1 MSTEETMKTMPHSSA
16 KGTAYSLF
24 DIVRSVGRDDLLICA
39 SFLTM
44 ASLNVHAQQ
53 IDFAEER
60 KAVVRH
66 YRFVGDHREE
76 SMWSALYG
84 AKSGKIYIGLCTH
97 AEAAHFYEFDPET
110 EKMRHIVDLT
120 ELHGERGEGI
130 NTNGKIHVRMGE
142 DADGNVYFGSLN
154 EDTGPECI
162 DPSSYLG
169 AFWYRYCPKSDKVEV
184 LGRISRHYGLLGM
197 VMEPKYMR
205 LYGLAEDGHLYMHD
219 IAGKF
224 TRDLGK
230 VDDWDICRTI
240 FADDEGN
247 VYGSFPVAQIWK
259 YDVKRD
265 EVIDLPTIRLECD
278 NRVPPRTMSK
288 PMIDRKVIW
297 RVIEWDPVEKVA
309 YGIIGGNSMLFRYD
323 VHAGPEGKIDYIIP
337 LTAPQY
343 WNETNV
349 RQIPFATL
357 ALTIANDRRIYFAPT
372 ASGSFD
378 YVGNSWDVHDEEEF
392 QAKLA
397 GGYYPPVSYLV
408 RYDIEKGCREALG
421 LMVTQDGRLCFGLGG
436 ACTGQKDG
444 RIYFVGAIEEKDKSM
459 VVGEVG
465 RRWPF
470 SMGLVAYDPA
480 KEEK

>member
-1 MSTEETMKTMPHSSA
+1 MKRLFLLLASA
-16 KGTAYSLF
+16 AC
-24 DIVRSVGRDDLLICA
+24 VCA
-39 SFLTM
+39 C
-44 ASLNVHAQQ
+44 AQQ
-53 IDFAEER
+53 IEFAKER
-60 KAVVRH
+60 KATVKR
-66 YRFVGDHREE
+66 YRFVGNHREE

-97 AEAAHFYEFDPET
+97 AEAAHFYEFDPATET
-110 EKMRHIVDLT
+110 MRHIVDLT
-120 ELHGERGEGI
+120 KLHGERGEGI

-142 DADGNVYFGSLN
+142 DDEGNVYFGSLN

-162 DPSSYLG
+162 DPSSYKG
-169 AFWYRYCPKSDKVEV
+169 AFWYRYCPKADKVEV
-184 LGRISRHYGLLGM
+184 LGRISRHFGLLGM
-197 VMEPKYMR
+197 VMDPKYMR

-219 IAGKF
+219 IAAKY

-247 VYGSFPVAQIWK
+247 VYGSYPVARIWK
-259 YDVKRD
+259 YDPRKD
-265 EVIDLPTIRLECD
+265 EVIDLPNIRLECD
-278 NRVPPRTMSK
+278 NSVPPRTMSK

-323 VHAGPEGKIDYIIP
+323 VHAGPEGKIDYIVP

-343 WNETNV
+343 WNGANA

-357 ALTIANDRRIYFAPT
+357 TLTIANDRRIYFAPT

-378 YVGNSWDVHDEEEF
+378 YVGTSWDVHDEEAF

-397 GGYYPPVSYLV
+397 GGYFPPVSYLM
-408 RYDIEKGCREALG
+408 RYDLKKKQREALG
-421 LMVTQDGRLCFGLGG
+421 LMVTEDGCLCFGMGG

-444 RIYFVGAIEEKDKSM
+444 RIYFVGAVEEKDEKA
-459 VVGEVG
+459 VVGKVS

-470 SMGLVAYDPA
+470 SMALVAYTP
-480 KEEK
+480 

>member
-1 MSTEETMKTMPHSSA
+1 MKTRVFA
-16 KGTAYSLF
+16 ALAAAC
-24 DIVRSVGRDDLLICA
+24 LLPA
-39 SFLTM
+39 FG
-44 ASLNVHAQQ
+44 QQ
-53 IDFAEER
+53 IEFSKEQ
-60 KAVVRH
+60 KAVVKH
-66 YRFVGDHREE
+66 YRFVGNHREE

-97 AEAAHFYEFDPET
+97 AEAAHFYEFDPATET
-110 EKMRHIVDLT
+110 MRHIVDLT

-142 DADGNVYFGSLN
+142 DPDGNIYFGSLN
-154 EDTGPECI
+154 EDTGPENI

-169 AFWYRYCPKSDKVEV
+169 AFWYRYNVKLDKVEV
-184 LGRISRHYGLLGM
+184 LGKINRHFGLLGM
-197 VMEPKYMR
+197 VMDPKYMR

-219 IAGKF
+219 IKGAF

-259 YDVKRD
+259 YDVKKD
-265 EVIDLPTIRLECD
+265 EVIDFPNIRLQID
-278 NRVPPRTMSK
+278 NRIPPRTMSK

-297 RVIEWDPVEKVA
+297 RVIEWDPVDKVA
-309 YGIIGGNSMLFRYD
+309 YGIIGGNSMLFKYD
-323 VHAGPEGKIDYIIP
+323 VHDGPEGRIDYITP
-337 LTAPQY
+337 LCAPQY
-343 WNETNV
+343 WNAENFSQV
-349 RQIPFATL
+349 PFATL
-357 ALTIANDRRIYFAPT
+357 AFTISTDHRIYFAPT

-378 YVGNSWDVHDEEEF
+378 YIGNSWDVHDEEKF
-392 QAKLA
+392 QAKMA
-397 GGYYPPVSYLV
+397 GGFYPPVSYLM
-408 RYDIEKGCREALG
+408 RYDLQKKVREPLG
-421 LMVTQDGRLCFGLGG
+421 LMVTEQGNLCFGLGG

-444 RIYFVGAIEEKDKSM
+444 KIYFVGAIEEKDESQ
-459 VVGEVG
+459 VVGKVS

-480 KEEK
+480 GSKAK

>member
-1 MSTEETMKTMPHSSA
+1 MK
-16 KGTAYSLF
+16 K
-24 DIVRSVGRDDLLICA
+24 IKILLIT
-39 SFLTM
+39 FLLFPQQFCY
-44 ASLNVHAQQ
+44 SQQ
-53 IDFAEER
+53 IDFSKE
-60 KAVVRH
+60 KTAVVSH
-66 YRFVGDHREE
+66 YPFVGNHREE

-84 AKSGKIYIGLCTH
+84 ANSGKIYIGLCTH

-110 EKMRHIVDLT
+110 ETMRHIVDLT
-120 ELHGERGEGI
+120 EFHGERGEGI

-142 DADGNVYFGSLN
+142 DADGNIYFGSLN

-169 AFWYRYCPKSDKVEV
+169 AFWYRYCPKEDKIEC
-184 LGRISRHYGLLGM
+184 LGKISRHYGLLGM
-197 VMEPKYMR
+197 VMDPLYMR

-259 YDVKRD
+259 YNVKTD
-265 EVIDLPTIRLECD
+265 EVIDFPTIRLEYD
-278 NRVPPRTMSK
+278 NRVLPRTMSK

-297 RVIEWDPVEKVA
+297 RVIEWDNDEKVA
-309 YGIIGGNSMLFRYD
+309 YGIVGGNSMLFRYD
-323 VHAGPEGKIDYIIP
+323 VHNGPEGKIDYIVP
-337 LTAPQY
+337 MTAPQY
-343 WNETNV
+343 WNESNV

-357 ALTIANDRRIYFAPT
+357 TLTIAGDKIYFAPT

-378 YVGNSWDVHDEEEF
+378 YIGNSWDVKDEEKF

-397 GGYYPPVSYLV
+397 GGFFPPVSYLIC
-408 RYDIEKGCREALG
+408 YDKKTRERESKG
-421 LMVTQDGRLCFGLGG
+421 LMVTKEGNLCFGLGG
-436 ACTGQKDG
+436 ACTGKKDG
-444 RIYFVGAIEEKDKSM
+444 RIYFVGAIEEKDPSKE
-459 VVGEVG
+459 VGKVG

-470 SMGLVAYDPA
+470 SMGLVAYDPSQD
-480 KEEK
+480 K

>member
-1 MSTEETMKTMPHSSA
+1 MRTLA
-16 KGTAYSLF
+16 FIAGALA
-24 DIVRSVGRDDLLICA
+24 LLPA
-39 SFLTM
+39 F
-44 ASLNVHAQQ
+44 AQK
-53 IDFAEER
+53 IDFAKER
-60 KAVVRH
+60 KAVVKH

-84 AKSGKIYIGLCTH
+84 AKSGKVYIGLCTH
-97 AEAAHFYEFDPET
+97 AEAAHFYEFDPATET
-110 EKMRHIVDLT
+110 MRHIVDLT
-120 ELHGERGEGI
+120 ELHDERGEGI

-142 DADGNVYFGSLN
+142 DNEGNVYFGSLN

-169 AFWYRYCPKSDKVEV
+169 AFWYRYNPKLDKVEV
-184 LGRISRHYGLLGM
+184 LGKISRHFGLLGM
-197 VMEPKYMR
+197 VMDPKWMR

-219 IAGKF
+219 IKGRF

-230 VDDWDICRTI
+230 
-240 FADDEGN
+240 
-247 VYGSFPVAQIWK
+247 PVAQIWR
-259 YDVKRD
+259 YDPKTD
-265 EVIDLPTIRLECD
+265 EVVDLPNIRLECD
-278 NRVPPRTMSK
+278 NRVLPRTMSK

-297 RVIEWDPVEKVA
+297 RVIEWDPVDKCA

-323 VHAGPEGKIDYIIP
+323 VHNGPEGKIDYITP

-357 ALTIANDRRIYFAPT
+357 AFTISTDHRIYFAPT

-378 YVGNSWDVHDEEEF
+378 YVGTSWDVHDEEKF

-397 GGYYPPVSYLV
+397 GGYFPPVSYLM
-408 RYDIEKGCREALG
+408 RYDLQKKKREPLG
-421 LMVTQDGRLCFGLGG
+421 LMVTEAGNLCFGLGG

-444 RIYFVGAIEEKDKSM
+444 RIYFVGAIEEKDASR
-459 VVGEVG
+459 VVGKVG

-470 SMGLVAYDPA
+470 SMGLVAYDPS
-480 KEEK
+480 KEK

>member
-1 MSTEETMKTMPHSSA
+1 MLVSA
-16 KGTAYSLF
+16 
-24 DIVRSVGRDDLLICA
+24 VCA
-39 SFLTM
+39 C
-44 ASLNVHAQQ
+44 AQQ
-53 IDFAEER
+53 IEFAKER
-60 KAVVRH
+60 KATVKR
-66 YRFVGDHREE
+66 YRFVGNHREE

-97 AEAAHFYEFDPET
+97 AEAAHFYEFDPATET
-110 EKMRHIVDLT
+110 MRHIVDLT
-120 ELHGERGEGI
+120 KLHGERGEGI

-142 DADGNVYFGSLN
+142 DNEGNVYFGSLN

-162 DPSSYLG
+162 DPSSYKG
-169 AFWYRYCPKSDKVEV
+169 AFWYRYCPKADKVEV
-184 LGRISRHYGLLGM
+184 LGRISRHFGLLGM
-197 VMEPKYMR
+197 VMDPKYMR

-219 IAGKF
+219 IAAKY

-247 VYGSFPVAQIWK
+247 VYGSYPVARIWK
-259 YDVKRD
+259 YDPRKD
-265 EVIDLPTIRLECD
+265 EVIDLPNIRLECD
-278 NRVPPRTMSK
+278 NSVPPRTMSK

-323 VHAGPEGKIDYIIP
+323 VHAGPEGKIDYIVP

-343 WNETNV
+343 WNGANA

-357 ALTIANDRRIYFAPT
+357 TLTIANDRRIYFAPT

-378 YVGNSWDVHDEEEF
+378 YVGTSWDVHDEEAF

-397 GGYYPPVSYLV
+397 GGYFPPVSYLM
-408 RYDIEKGCREALG
+408 RYDLKKKQREALG
-421 LMVTQDGRLCFGLGG
+421 LMVTDDGCLCFGMGG

-444 RIYFVGAIEEKDKSM
+444 RIYFVGAVEEKDEKA
-459 VVGEVG
+459 VVGKVS

-470 SMGLVAYDPA
+470 SMALVAYDPS
-480 KEEK
+480 KEGK

>member
-1 MSTEETMKTMPHSSA
+1 MKRQLIQTCLF
-16 KGTAYSLF
+16 SL
-24 DIVRSVGRDDLLICA
+24 VLLPA
-39 SFLTM
+39 F
-44 ASLNVHAQQ
+44 AQK
-53 IDFAEER
+53 IDFAKER
-60 KAVVRH
+60 KAVVKH

-84 AKSGKIYIGLCTH
+84 AKSGKVYIGLCTH
-97 AEAAHFYEFDPET
+97 AEAAHFYEFDPATET
-110 EKMRHIVDLT
+110 MRHIVDLT
-120 ELHGERGEGI
+120 ELHEERGEGI

-142 DADGNVYFGSLN
+142 DNDGNVYFGSLN

-169 AFWYRYCPKSDKVEV
+169 AFWYRYNPKLDKVEI
-184 LGRISRHYGLLGM
+184 LGKISRHYGLLGM
-197 VMEPKYMR
+197 VMDPKWMR

-219 IAGKF
+219 IKGRF

-240 FADDEGN
+240 FADDEGR
-247 VYGSFPVAQIWK
+247 VFGSFPVAQIWR
-259 YDVKRD
+259 YDPKTD
-265 EVIDLPTIRLECD
+265 EVVDLPNIRLECD
-278 NRVPPRTMSK
+278 SRVLPRTMSK

-297 RVIEWDPVEKVA
+297 RVIEWDPVDKCA

-323 VHAGPEGKIDYIIP
+323 VHNGSEGKIDYITP

-357 ALTIANDRRIYFAPT
+357 AFTISNDHRIYFAPT

-378 YVGNSWDVHDEEEF
+378 YVGNSWDVKDEEDF

-397 GGYYPPVSYLV
+397 GGWFPPVSYLM
-408 RYDIEKGCREALG
+408 RYDLQKEMREPLG
-421 LMVTQDGRLCFGLGG
+421 LMVTEKGDLCFGLGG

-444 RIYFVGAIEEKDKSM
+444 RIYFVGAIEEKNKSM

-480 KEEK
+480 KEAR

>member
-1 MSTEETMKTMPHSSA
+1 MKTYGSIVVFSIA
-16 KGTAYSLF
+16 ALLSLPC
-24 DIVRSVGRDDLLICA
+24 R
-39 SFLTM
+39 
-44 ASLNVHAQQ
+44 AQKIEFEKEQ
-53 IDFAEER
+53 
-60 KAVVRH
+60 KAVVSH
-66 YRFVGDHREE
+66 YRFVGNHREE

-110 EKMRHIVDLT
+110 ETMRHIVDLT

-142 DADGNVYFGSLN
+142 DKDGNIYFGSLN

-169 AFWYRYCPKSDKVEV
+169 AFWYRYNPKEDKVEV

-197 VMEPKYMR
+197 VMDPLYMR

-219 IAGKF
+219 IEGSF

-265 EVIDLPTIRLECD
+265 EVIDFPTIRLEYD
-278 NRVPPRTMSK
+278 NRVLPRTMSK

-297 RVIEWDPVEKVA
+297 RVIEWDENEKVA

-323 VHAGPEGKIDYIIP
+323 VHDGPEGKIDYLTP

-343 WNETNV
+343 WDETNV

-357 ALTIANDRRIYFAPT
+357 TLTIAGDKIYFAPT

-378 YVGNSWDVHDEEEF
+378 YIGNSWDVKDEENF

-397 GGYYPPVSYLV
+397 GDFYPPVSYLIC
-408 RYDIEKGCREALG
+408 YDKNTGLRESKG
-421 LMVTQDGRLCFGLGG
+421 LMVTKEGKLCFGLGG
-436 ACTGQKDG
+436 ACTGKKDG
-444 RIYFVGAIEEKDKSM
+444 RIYFVGAIQEDDLEKE
-459 VVGEVG
+459 VGKVG

-470 SMGLVAYDPA
+470 SMGLVAYDPS
-480 KEEK
+480 EE

>member
-1 MSTEETMKTMPHSSA
+1 MKTDVMKLGLACAAAAVGFAAPAQRIEFA
-16 KGTAYSLF
+16 K
-24 DIVRSVGRDDLLICA
+24 
-39 SFLTM
+39 
-44 ASLNVHAQQ
+44 
-53 IDFAEER
+53 EK

-84 AKSGKIYIGLCTH
+84 AKSGKIYIGLCCH
-97 AEAAHFYEFDPET
+97 AEAAHFYEFDPAT
-110 EKMRHIVDLT
+110 ERMRHIVDLT
-120 ELHGERGEGI
+120 ELHGERGEGV

-142 DADGNVYFGSLN
+142 DGEGNVYFGSLN

-162 DPSSYLG
+162 DPSSYRG
-169 AFWYRYCPKSDKVEV
+169 AFWYRFNPKLDKVEV
-184 LGRISRHYGLLGM
+184 LGRISRHFGLLGM
-197 VMEPKYMR
+197 VMDPKYMR

-219 IAGKF
+219 IAARN

-247 VYGSFPVAQIWK
+247 VYGSYPVSRIWK

-265 EVIDLPTIRLECD
+265 EVIDLPNIRLECD
-278 NRVPPRTMSK
+278 NRVLPRTMSK

-297 RVIEWDPVEKVA
+297 RVIEWDPVDRCA
-309 YGIIGGNSMLFRYD
+309 YGIVGGNSMLFKYD
-323 VHAGPEGKIDYIIP
+323 VHAGPEGRLEYIAP

-357 ALTIANDRRIYFAPT
+357 ALTISTDRRIYFAPT

-378 YVGNSWDVHDEEEF
+378 YVGTSWDVHDEEDF

-397 GGYYPPVSYLV
+397 GGYFPPVSYLMRYNLRKKV
-408 RYDIEKGCREALG
+408 REPLG
-421 LMVTQDGRLCFGLGG
+421 LMVTEAGSLCFGLGG

-444 RIYFVGAIEEKDKSM
+444 RIYFVGAVEEKDPKA
-459 VVGEVG
+459 VVGKVG

-470 SMGLVAYDPA
+470 SMGLVAYDP
-480 KEEK
+480 KTEK

>member
-1 MSTEETMKTMPHSSA
+1 MQMHDMKTSV
-16 KGTAYSLF
+16 KTAVMVF
-24 DIVRSVGRDDLLICA
+24 LLAAVA
-39 SFLTM
+39 SPAM
-44 ASLNVHAQQ
+44 SQH
-53 IDFAEER
+53 IDFAKEK
-60 KAVVRH
+60 KAVVKH
-66 YRFVGDHREE
+66 YRFVGGHREE

-84 AKSGKIYIGLCTH
+84 AKSGRIYIGLCTH
-97 AEAAHFYEFDPET
+97 AEAAHFYEFDPAAET
-110 EKMRHIVDLT
+110 MRHIVDLT

-142 DADGNVYFGSLN
+142 DAEGNIYFGSLN

-169 AFWYRYCPKSDKVEV
+169 AFWYRYCPKTDKVEV
-184 LGRISRHYGLLGM
+184 LGKISRHFGLLGM
-197 VMEPKYMR
+197 VMEPKHMR

-240 FADDEGN
+240 FADDDGN

-297 RVIEWDPVEKVA
+297 RVIEWDPVDRCA

-323 VHAGPEGKIDYIIP
+323 VHNGPEGKIDYIIP

-343 WNETNV
+343 WNSTNV

-357 ALTIANDRRIYFAPT
+357 AFTISTDHRIYFAPT

-378 YVGNSWDVHDEEEF
+378 YVGTSWDVHDEEDF

-397 GGYYPPVSYLV
+397 GGYFPPASYLM
-408 RYDIEKGCREALG
+408 RYDLQKKRREALG
-421 LMVTQDGRLCFGLGG
+421 LMMTEDGSLCFGLGG

-444 RIYFVGAIEEKDKSM
+444 RIYFVGAIEEKDEAR
-459 VVGEVG
+459 VVGKVG

-470 SMGLVAYDPA
+470 SMGLVAYDPS
-480 KEEK
+480 KEK

>member
-1 MSTEETMKTMPHSSA
+1 MKIQTVLLGA
-16 KGTAYSLF
+16 AAFAL
-24 DIVRSVGRDDLLICA
+24 VGA
-39 SFLTM
+39 T
-44 ASLNVHAQQ
+44 NAQQ
-53 IDFAEER
+53 IDFSKEK
-60 KAVVRH
+60 KAVVKH

-84 AKSGKIYIGLCTH
+84 AKNGKIYIGLCTH
-97 AEAAHFYEFDPET
+97 AEAAHFYEFDPATET
-110 EKMRHIVDLT
+110 MRHIVDLT
-120 ELHGERGEGI
+120 KLHDERGEGI

-142 DADGNVYFGSLN
+142 DNEGNVYFGSLN

-162 DPSSYLG
+162 DPSSYKG
-169 AFWYRYCPKSDKVEV
+169 AFWYRFNPKLDKVEV
-184 LGRISRHYGLLGM
+184 LGRISRHFGLLGM
-197 VMEPKYMR
+197 VMDPKYMR

-219 IAGKF
+219 IKDKY

-259 YDVKRD
+259 YDVKKD
-265 EVIDLPTIRLECD
+265 EVVDLPNIRLSID
-278 NRVPPRTMSK
+278 NRIPPRTMSK

-297 RVIEWDPVEKVA
+297 RVIEWDPVDKCA

-323 VHAGPEGKIDYIIP
+323 VHDGPEGHLDYIIP
-337 LTAPQY
+337 LCAPQY
-343 WNETNV
+343 WNAKSLQQV
-349 RQIPFATL
+349 PFATL
-357 ALTIANDRRIYFAPT
+357 ALTISTDHRIYFAPT

-378 YVGNSWDVHDEEEF
+378 YVGTSWDVHDEEAF

-397 GGYYPPVSYLV
+397 GGYFPPVSYLM
-408 RYDIEKGCREALG
+408 RYDLQKKQREPLG
-421 LMVTQDGRLCFGLGG
+421 LMVTEAGNLCFGLGG

-444 RIYFVGAIEEKDKSM
+444 RIYFVGAIEEKDEKA
-459 VVGEVG
+459 VVGKVS

-480 KEEK
+480 KEK

>member
-1 MSTEETMKTMPHSSA
+1 MKSYGSIVVFSIA
-16 KGTAYSLF
+16 ALLSLPC
-24 DIVRSVGRDDLLICA
+24 G
-39 SFLTM
+39 
-44 ASLNVHAQQ
+44 AQKIEFEKEQ
-53 IDFAEER
+53 
-60 KAVVRH
+60 KAVVSH
-66 YRFVGDHREE
+66 YRFVGNHREE

-110 EKMRHIVDLT
+110 ETMRHIVDLT

-142 DADGNVYFGSLN
+142 DKDGNIYFGSLN

-169 AFWYRYCPKSDKVEV
+169 AFWYRYNPKEDKVEV

-197 VMEPKYMR
+197 VMDPLYMR

-219 IAGKF
+219 IEGSF

-265 EVIDLPTIRLECD
+265 EVIDFPTIRLEYD
-278 NRVPPRTMSK
+278 NRVLPRTMSK

-297 RVIEWDPVEKVA
+297 RVIEWDENEKVA

-323 VHAGPEGKIDYIIP
+323 VHDGPEGKIDYLTP

-343 WNETNV
+343 WDETNV

-357 ALTIANDRRIYFAPT
+357 TLTIAGDKIYFAPT

-378 YVGNSWDVHDEEEF
+378 YIGNSWDVKDEENF

-397 GGYYPPVSYLV
+397 GDFYPPVSYLIC
-408 RYDIEKGCREALG
+408 YDKNTGLRESKG
-421 LMVTQDGRLCFGLGG
+421 LMVTKEGKLCFGLGG
-436 ACTGQKDG
+436 ACTGKKDG
-444 RIYFVGAIEEKDKSM
+444 RIYFVGAIQEDDLEKE
-459 VVGEVG
+459 VGKVG

-470 SMGLVAYDPA
+470 SMGLVAYDPS
-480 KEEK
+480 EE

>member
-1 MSTEETMKTMPHSSA
+1 MKNYGIIVVFSTA
-16 KGTAYSLF
+16 ALLSLPC
-24 DIVRSVGRDDLLICA
+24 R
-39 SFLTM
+39 
-44 ASLNVHAQQ
+44 AQKIEFEKEQ
-53 IDFAEER
+53 
-60 KAVVRH
+60 KAVVSH
-66 YRFVGDHREE
+66 YQFVGNHREE

-110 EKMRHIVDLT
+110 ETMRHIVDLT

-142 DADGNVYFGSLN
+142 DKDGNIYFGSLN

-169 AFWYRYCPKSDKVEV
+169 AFWYRYNPKEDKVEV

-197 VMEPKYMR
+197 VMDPLYMR

-219 IAGKF
+219 IEGSF

-259 YDVKRD
+259 YDVKKD
-265 EVIDLPTIRLECD
+265 EVIDFPTIRLEYD
-278 NRVPPRTMSK
+278 NRVLPRTMSK

-297 RVIEWDPVEKVA
+297 RVIEWDEDEKVA
-309 YGIIGGNSMLFRYD
+309 YGIVGGNSMLFRYD
-323 VHAGPEGKIDYIIP
+323 VHDGPEGKIDYLTP

-343 WNETNV
+343 WDETNV

-357 ALTIANDRRIYFAPT
+357 TLTIAGDKIYFAPT

-378 YVGNSWDVHDEEEF
+378 YIGNSWDVKDEEKF

-397 GGYYPPVSYLV
+397 GDFYPPVSYLIC
-408 RYDIEKGCREALG
+408 YDKKTGQRESKG
-421 LMVTQDGRLCFGLGG
+421 LMVTKEGKLCFGLGG
-436 ACTGQKDG
+436 ACTGKKDG
-444 RIYFVGAIEEKDKSM
+444 RIYFVGAIQEDDPDKE
-459 VVGEVG
+459 VGKVG

-470 SMGLVAYDPA
+470 SMGLVAYDPS
-480 KEEK
+480 KE

>member
-1 MSTEETMKTMPHSSA
+1 MKRLFLLLASA
-16 KGTAYSLF
+16 AC
-24 DIVRSVGRDDLLICA
+24 VCA
-39 SFLTM
+39 C
-44 ASLNVHAQQ
+44 AQQ
-53 IDFAEER
+53 IEFAKER
-60 KAVVRH
+60 KATVKR
-66 YRFVGDHREE
+66 YRFVGNHREE

-97 AEAAHFYEFDPET
+97 AEAAHFYEFDPATET
-110 EKMRHIVDLT
+110 MRHIVDLT
-120 ELHGERGEGI
+120 KLHGERGEGI

-142 DADGNVYFGSLN
+142 DDEGNVYFGSLN

-162 DPSSYLG
+162 DPSSYKG
-169 AFWYRYCPKSDKVEV
+169 AFWYRYCPKADKVEV
-184 LGRISRHYGLLGM
+184 LGKISRHFGLLGM
-197 VMEPKYMR
+197 VMDPKYMR

-219 IAGKF
+219 IAAKY

-247 VYGSFPVAQIWK
+247 VYGSYPVARIWK
-259 YDVKRD
+259 YDPRKD
-265 EVIDLPTIRLECD
+265 EVIDLPNIRLECD
-278 NRVPPRTMSK
+278 NSVPPRTMSK

-323 VHAGPEGKIDYIIP
+323 VHAGPEGKIDYIVP

-343 WNETNV
+343 WNGANA

-357 ALTIANDRRIYFAPT
+357 TLTIANDRRIYFAPT

-378 YVGNSWDVHDEEEF
+378 YVGTSWDVHDEEAF

-397 GGYYPPVSYLV
+397 GGYFPPVSYLM
-408 RYDIEKGCREALG
+408 RYDLKKKQREALG
-421 LMVTQDGRLCFGLGG
+421 LMVTDDGCLCFGMGG

-444 RIYFVGAIEEKDKSM
+444 RIYFVGAVEEKDEKA
-459 VVGEVG
+459 VVGKVS

-470 SMGLVAYDPA
+470 SMALVAYDPS
-480 KEEK
+480 KEGK

>member
-1 MSTEETMKTMPHSSA
+1 MKKHLLSA
-16 KGTAYSLF
+16 AAMFSLFVAQTAY
-24 DIVRSVGRDDLLICA
+24 
-39 SFLTM
+39 
-44 ASLNVHAQQ
+44 AQQ
-53 IDFAEER
+53 IDFAKEK
-60 KAVVRH
+60 KATVKR

-97 AEAAHFYEFDPET
+97 AEAAHFYEFDPASET
-110 EKMRHIVDLT
+110 MRHIVDLT

-142 DADGNVYFGSLN
+142 DADGNIYFGSLN

-169 AFWYRYCPKSDKVEV
+169 AFWYRYRPKADKIEV
-184 LGRISRHYGLLGM
+184 LGRISRHFGLLGM
-197 VMEPKYMR
+197 VMDPKYMR

-219 IAGKF
+219 IKGRC

-240 FADDEGN
+240 FADDDGN

-265 EVIDLPTIRLECD
+265 EVIDLPSIRLECD
-278 NRVPPRTMSK
+278 SRVLPRTMSK

-297 RVIEWDPVEKVA
+297 RVIEWDPVDKVA

-323 VHAGPEGKIDYIIP
+323 VHNGPEGKIDYIIP

-349 RQIPFATL
+349 RLIPFATL
-357 ALTIANDRRIYFAPT
+357 AFTISTDHRIYFAPT

-378 YVGNSWDVHDEEEF
+378 YVGNSWDVHDEEDF
-392 QAKLA
+392 QAKLS
-397 GGYYPPVSYLV
+397 GGYFPPVSYLI
-408 RYDIEKGCREALG
+408 RYDLKGKRREALG
-421 LMVTQDGRLCFGLGG
+421 LMVTEDGDLCFGFGG

-444 RIYFVGAIEEKDKSM
+444 RIYFVGAIEEKDKGQ
-459 VVGEVG
+459 VVGKVG

-470 SMGLVAYDPA
+470 SMGLVAYDPSKEA
-480 KEEK
+480 K

>member
-1 MSTEETMKTMPHSSA
+1 MRTWTT
-16 KGTAYSLF
+16 
-24 DIVRSVGRDDLLICA
+24 VSVAALALLA
-39 SFLTM
+39 
-44 ASLNVHAQQ
+44 AAPRARGQQ
-53 IDFAEER
+53 IDFAGER
-60 KAVVRH
+60 KAEVRH

-110 EKMRHIVDLT
+110 ETMRHIVDLT

-142 DADGNVYFGSLN
+142 DADGNIYFGSLN

-265 EVIDLPTIRLECD
+265 EVVDLPTIRLECD

-323 VHAGPEGKIDYIIP
+323 VHAGPEGKIDYLAP

-357 ALTIANDRRIYFAPT
+357 AFTIANDRRIYFAPT

-397 GGYYPPVSYLV
+397 GGHYPPVSYLV
-408 RYDIEKGCREALG
+408 RYDLGKRRRESLG

-444 RIYFVGAIEEKDKSM
+444 RIYFVGAIEERDKSK

-480 KEEK
+480 KEGK